1 MENEEWNDE
10 IYNWQIVDDQF
21 ARLLGFNAFY
31 DLRYASLTFE
41 GNDTILVRSSVS
53 AAIEREHPFE

>member
-31 DLRYASLTFE
+31 DLRYNSLTFE
-41 GNDTILVRSSVS
+41 GNSTIIVRVLN
-53 AAIEREHPFE
+53 